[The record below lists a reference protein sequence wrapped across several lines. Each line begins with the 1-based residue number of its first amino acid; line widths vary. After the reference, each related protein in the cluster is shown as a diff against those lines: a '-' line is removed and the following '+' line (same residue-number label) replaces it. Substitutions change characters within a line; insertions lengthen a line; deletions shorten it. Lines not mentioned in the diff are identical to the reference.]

1 MFADDTTVYCI
12 SDTAE
17 KSIAKLNSAL
27 RELNEW
33 CLINRL
39 TPHPSKSEAM
49 LISRRNPPVN
59 IPPIFIGNSTIEW
72 VSKSRLLGMT
82 IDEKLTWTQHMLEL
96 KKSFAKKLGLL
107 KKSRFLPR
115 NVRLIR
121 EQVPMQTQSGVFC
134 KEILYICK
142 QKMLY

>member
-59 IPPIFIGNSTIEW
+59 
-72 VSKSRLLGMT
+72 L
-82 IDEKLTWTQHMLEL
+82 
-96 KKSFAKKLGLL
+96 
-107 KKSRFLPR
+107 RFPR
-115 NVRLIR
+115 SL
-121 EQVPMQTQSGVFC
+121 S
-134 KEILYICK
+134 EILRLNGYRNDG
-142 QKMLY
+142 YWE